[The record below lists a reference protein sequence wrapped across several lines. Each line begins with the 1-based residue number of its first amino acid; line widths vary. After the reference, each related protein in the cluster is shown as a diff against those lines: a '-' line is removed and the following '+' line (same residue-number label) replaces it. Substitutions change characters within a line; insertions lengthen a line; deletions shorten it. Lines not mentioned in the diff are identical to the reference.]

1 MTLLG
6 FAWKNLRRRP
16 VRTGLT
22 MLGVAVAVSAVV
34 ALVGL
39 ANSFEQTLLDLF
51 QRRGVDLVVVRKGG
65 LQQMNSILDEAL
77 AERIRQIPGVRAVS
91 PGLLQP
97 LSFPDLDIFG
107 VVVRGMRPESF
118 LLKDLKLIEGRLFG
132 PEDRQVVVVGSAL
145 AASLGKKVGQKIEL
159 APGHW
164 FTILGV
170 YESENL
176 LENSTMIVPLPDLQ
190 QMMDLQGKVTAFN
203 VVAQLHTPEQLAHL
217 KAQIESLAPYL
228 KAQTLRENVASS
240 VELQLAKA
248 AAWLTSTVAL
258 LLGGLGMINTM
269 LTAVFE
275 RTRELALLRAVGWRR
290 SRLMRLV
297 LLEAVLLALA
307 GALLGTV
314 FGWGVMQ
321 VLSRVPT
328 AGRMLAGPVPLGVF
342 GQGFALALGMG
353 VLGGLYPAY
362 RAAQLVPTEGLR
374 HE

>member
-1 MTLLG
+1 MTLIG

-16 VRTGLT
+16 IRTGLT
-22 MLGVAVAVSAVV
+22 MLGVSVAVGVVV

-39 ANSFEQTLLDLF
+39 AGSFEQALLDLF

-65 LQQMNSILDEAL
+65 LQQMNSVLDEKL
-77 AERIRQIPGVRAVS
+77 AERIRQLPGVRAISV
-91 PGLLQP
+91 GLLQP
-97 LSFPDLDIFG
+97 FSFPEVDIFG
-107 VVVRGMRPESF
+107 VVARGMPPDSF

-132 PEDRQVVVVGSAL
+132 PEDRRAVVLGSAL
-145 AASLGKKVGQKIEL
+145 ATSLGKKIGEELEL
-159 APGHW
+159 APGYK
-164 FTILGV
+164 FTILGI

-176 LENSTMIVPLPDLQ
+176 LENGTMIVPLADLQ
-190 QMMDLQGKVTAFN
+190 TMMDLQGKVTAFN
-203 VVAQLHTPEQLAHL
+203 VVAEAATPEALEEL
-217 KAQIESLAPYL
+217 KRRIEATAPYL

-248 AAWLTSTVAL
+248 VAWLTSAVAF

-290 SRLMRLV
+290 NRLMRLI
-297 LLEAVLLALA
+297 LLEAILLALA
-307 GALLGTV
+307 GAVLGTGL
-314 FGWGVMQ
+314 GWGLIQ
-321 VLSRVPT
+321 LLSQIPA
-328 AGRMLAGPVPLGVF
+328 AGRMVV
-342 GQGFALALGMG
+342 GQIPPTVILKGLALALGVG

-362 RAAQLVPTEGLR
+362 RATRLLPTEGLR